1 MNLTP
6 EWLPFLSK
14 EGFEAQHWSSIGLH
28 NAPDEEIMSFA
39 REHRYVVFTHDLD
52 FGHLLAV
59 TNAAGP
65 SVVQV
70 RAQDPTPGAV
80 GEIVIASLEA
90 SRAQLERGALVTIE
104 PSSMRLRIL
113 PLFPPAQ

>member
-1 MNLTP
+1 MSLTP

-14 EGFEAQHWSSIGLH
+14 RGVEAQHWSSIGRR
-28 NAPDEEIMSFA
+28 NAPDEEIMRYG
-39 REHRYVVFTHDLD
+39 REHGFVVFTHDLD

-70 RAQDPTPGAV
+70 RTQNPTPEAV
-80 GEIVIASLEA
+80 GEIVISGLEA

-104 PSSMRLRIL
+104 PSTMRLRVL
-113 PLFPPAQ
+113 PLFPTAR